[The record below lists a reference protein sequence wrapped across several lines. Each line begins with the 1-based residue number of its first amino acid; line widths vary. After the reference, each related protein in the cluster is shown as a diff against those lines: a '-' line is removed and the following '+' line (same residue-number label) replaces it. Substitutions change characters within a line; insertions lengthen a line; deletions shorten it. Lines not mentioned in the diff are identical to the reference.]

1 MEKTVGEI
9 GILNSDL
16 FSDQFFLQC
25 SSFVKTSLKRS
36 FSFQTL
42 LRDISFSLFWKRLEL
57 GVVFENM
64 DCVEGGQGSHI
75 GWKYLTRIQKY
86 TTLICSF

>member
-1 MEKTVGEI
+1 
-9 GILNSDL
+9 
-16 FSDQFFLQC
+16 
-25 SSFVKTSLKRS
+25 
-36 FSFQTL
+36 L

-75 GWKYLTRIQKY
+75 AWKYLTRIQKY